1 MSGPCLFNMS
11 GGSGIK
17 NQSDRQRFSVGE
29 IKQCVFAYLCYA
41 VTFLIKEFMIL
52 ILMVLFDPILTL

>member
-17 NQSDRQRFSVGE
+17 NQSDRERFSVEE
-29 IKQCVFAYLCYA
+29 IKQCVFQYLYYTLTCF
-41 VTFLIKEFMIL
+41 VKEFMVLIL
-52 ILMVLFDPILTL
+52 IVLFHPI

>member
-11 GGSGIK
+11 GSSGIK
-17 NQSDRQRFSVGE
+17 NQSDRQRFSVEE
-29 IKQCVFAYLCYA
+29 IKQCVFTYLFYA

-52 ILMVLFDPILTL
+52 ILIVLFHPILIL